1 MSGGYCGA
9 RCEGREAGVIF
20 EGACWQVGT
29 LSASETREGTR
40 GQVGTVTR
48 GEAKIHGR
56 HAVPP
61 LPGYRVK
68 YCDFILHTSR

>member
-1 MSGGYCGA
+1 MSGGDCGA
-9 RCEGREAGVIF
+9 RCEGRKAGVIS
-20 EGACWQVGT
+20 EGPSWHVST
-29 LSASETREGTR
+29 LA
-40 GQVGTVTR
+40 R

-68 YCDFILHTSR
+68 YCDFILHNSI